1 MSEQT
6 LNITS
11 LNDFIFC
18 PVSIYFH
25 NLDHNADNMTF
36 QCGDQLNGKAAHET
50 VDNCTYSTRSDILTG
65 ISVYSEKYGLHGK
78 IDMLD
83 TQKNMLTERKKHIK
97 TVFDGYVFQLYAQY
111 FALTEMGYVVEQIR
125 LYSMDDNKLYP
136 VRLPYEDKEMLLRFE
151 NTIYE
156 INTFRFEYFSQKD
169 RSKCLRCIYEPLCS
183 FSVLKE
189 EK

>member
-50 VDNCTYSTRSDILTG
+50 IDNSTYSTSNDILTG
-65 ISVYSEKYGLHGK
+65 YSS
-78 IDMLD
+78 
-83 TQKNMLTERKKHIK
+83 
-97 TVFDGYVFQLYAQY
+97 
-111 FALTEMGYVVEQIR
+111 R
-125 LYSMDDNKLYP
+125 LKA
-136 VRLPYEDKEMLLRFE
+136 KEMSYENCELLP
-151 NTIYE
+151 N
-156 INTFRFEYFSQKD
+156 
-169 RSKCLRCIYEPLCS
+169 
-183 FSVLKE
+183 
-189 EK
+189 